1 MANFKTGSNTEL
13 FRLLDYFHCTSWL
26 YYGHSDPAYLQTSA
40 AEVDDCCSE
49 VSEQD
54 VALASVGEPSIQ
66 ASWLPPPLHQVLTGQ
81 LLLVFD
87 VNSKEIRQGFCL
99 PLYEQ
104 VFGIWCIWY
113 LVYLAFG
120 IKYEDYLNSLP
131 NIYL

>member
-1 MANFKTGSNTEL
+1 MDTLT
-13 FRLLDYFHCTSWL
+13 LLIYK
-26 YYGHSDPAYLQTSA
+26 P
-40 AEVDDCCSE
+40 
-49 VSEQD
+49 
-54 VALASVGEPSIQ
+54 
-66 ASWLPPPLHQVLTGQ
+66 
-81 LLLVFD
+81 LLLKWTTVA
-87 VNSKEIRQGFCL
+87 VIRQGFCL